1 MPAARPFRN
10 RLTSG
15 AFSRTK
21 VPVEETVVKT
31 IIGSS
36 GSMIVRMPSRRALRS
51 SGGPRGVGAADER
64 ACVFARLDAAPH
76 PAALEDA
83 HDLDRIFEPAL
94 FQRKPR
100 IQPGMRA
107 AAAAGAELLAA
118 EILEL
123 P

>member
-51 SGGPRGVGAADER
+51 PGGAVRGGCDCPAR
-64 ACVFARLDAAPH
+64 APEPH
-76 PAALEDA
+76 PAALEAA
-83 HDLDRIFEPAL
+83 HDLDRFFDPAL
-94 FQRKPR
+94 FQREPR

-107 AAAAGAELLAA
+107 AAAAGAELLA
-118 EILEL
+118 
-123 P
+123 